1 MGIAATRLTVG
12 VATPLSEELCALIE
26 SLEPRV
32 QLIRD
37 QSLLPPMRFTADYAG
52 DPDFRRTAQQ
62 QSQFMQLL
70 NSADALYGIPDL
82 STPLLKEVVQQN
94 DRLRWVQTMAA
105 GGGAQIREAG
115 FTRHELDRVAFTTS
129 AGVHGGPLAEFALFG
144 LLAASKSLPRL
155 LRQSQAHEWSERWPM
170 AQLSDHTILLLG
182 LGGIGSALAEKL
194 SALGVHVIGMS
205 RRGEMVPG
213 VAEII
218 EPHNLPAAI
227 QRADGIVVSLPGTPH
242 TEKLVDAEFFTMV
255 KPGVTVVNVGRGSV
269 IDEQALIAALED
281 GRVGFAALDVV
292 ETEPLVKSSPL
303 WEMDNV
309 LLSPHTA
316 ALSYAQEEQI
326 ARLFARNA
334 SAFLDGRPLRNV
346 VDTVHFY

>member
-1 MGIAATRLTVG
+1 M
-12 VATPLSEELCALIE
+12 ATPLSEDLCALIE

-32 QLIRD
+32 HLIRD

-52 DPDFRRTAQQ
+52 DPDFSRTTHR
-62 QSQFMQLL
+62 QSQFMKLL

-94 DRLRWVQTMAA
+94 GGLRWVQTMAA

-115 FTRHELDRVAFTTS
+115 FTRQELDRVTFTTS

-144 LLAASKSLPRL
+144 LLAANKSLPRL
-155 LRQSQAHEWSERWPM
+155 LRQRQAREWSERWPM
-170 AQLSDHTILLLG
+170 AQLSDQTILLLG

-194 SALGVHVIGMS
+194 SALGAHVLGMS
-205 RRGEMVPG
+205 RRGERVPG

-218 EPHNLPAAI
+218 APRDLPAAI

-242 TEKLVDAEFFTMV
+242 TEKLVDTEFLTMV
-255 KPGVTVVNVGRGSV
+255 KPGVTLVNVGRGSV
-269 IDEQALIAALED
+269 IDEQALIIALSD

-292 ETEPLVKSSPL
+292 ETEPLVASSPL

-316 ALSYAQEEQI
+316 ALTYAQEEQI

-334 SAFLDGRPLRNV
+334 SAFLDGRPLRNI